1 MINKTSEVIFELEEI
16 LKANTKI
23 NIVTSCIPG
32 TPLVQDTSQVSAHI
46 SLTNAIPKIVRNS
59 PELDA
64 YDFNGFFLVTMNVN
78 CEDNRFR
85 IYDVIDDVQRSI
97 LNDHAIWGKL
107 VDRDIISIE
116 FDNAEFFPKRS
127 AIIAVEV
134 KYRLTC
140 N

>member
-1 MINKTSEVIFELEEI
+1 MQI
-16 LKANTKI
+16 LYAVNLLYLNLRTK
-23 NIVTSCIPG
+23 NILSTKHLKSNCSAKSVTS
-32 TPLVQDTSQVSAHI
+32 SQ
-46 SLTNAIPKIVRNS
+46 VRNS

-64 YDFNGFFLVTMNVN
+64 YDFHGFFLVTMNVN
-78 CEDNRFR
+78 CEDNRFK

-97 LNDHAIWGKL
+97 LNDQAIWGKL

>member
-23 NIVTSCIPG
+23 DIVTSCIPG
-32 TPLVQDTSQVSAHI
+32 TPLVQDTSKASAYI
-46 SLTNAIPKIVRNS
+46 SLTNMVPKIIRNS
-59 PELDA
+59 TELDA
-64 YDFNGFFLVTMNVN
+64 YDFHGFFLVTLNVN
-78 CEDNRFR
+78 CEDNKFK
-85 IYDVIDDVQRSI
+85 IYDIVDDIQRSI
-97 LNDHAIWGKL
+97 LNDQAIWGKL

-127 AIIAVEV
+127 AIIAIEV